1 MEEMSI
7 LEQEVRDPFIDQN
20 QNEFELKSCSPFHE
34 LKKDDYLLEF
44 IFCLRCGDEKRPKI
58 LEKFILKREKD
69 IEDQLVDEYYKD
81 GEETKH
87 RRVKKAKFKGIL
99 ICYCEI
105 LNCDCGEL
113 IYRTFNIYEDQNEP
127 IETPK
132 VIPVRKDKIALL
144 DESDDEEFQEIYERY
159 NESISAYNIELNYS
173 SGVSTRS
180 VLELLCKKRGHF
192 DEILK
197 SKIGG
202 RELDKAQIV
211 SLKRSIGLEEQIK
224 KLITEIKIQASN
236 HFDENDF
243 DDLKNMMYW
252 MHKIVHGN
260 ITPTADQLKT
270 AFKIIEE
277 IFEILYFEPAK
288 LRKNEENKKKRA
300 ENLKKNNK
308 RFSSYSRR

>member
-1 MEEMSI
+1 MSI

-113 IYRTFNIYEDQNEP
+113 RDLPEGSPFGAHYRPRT
-127 IETPK
+127 K
-132 VIPVRKDKIALL
+132 AARRV
-144 DESDDEEFQEIYERY
+144 DDRRAPAHWPGRGQRRW
-159 NESISAYNIELNYS
+159 
-173 SGVSTRS
+173 RS
-180 VLELLCKKRGHF
+180 
-192 DEILK
+192 
-197 SKIGG
+197 
-202 RELDKAQIV
+202 
-211 SLKRSIGLEEQIK
+211 
-224 KLITEIKIQASN
+224 
-236 HFDENDF
+236 
-243 DDLKNMMYW
+243 
-252 MHKIVHGN
+252 
-260 ITPTADQLKT
+260 
-270 AFKIIEE
+270 
-277 IFEILYFEPAK
+277 
-288 LRKNEENKKKRA
+288 
-300 ENLKKNNK
+300 
-308 RFSSYSRR
+308 